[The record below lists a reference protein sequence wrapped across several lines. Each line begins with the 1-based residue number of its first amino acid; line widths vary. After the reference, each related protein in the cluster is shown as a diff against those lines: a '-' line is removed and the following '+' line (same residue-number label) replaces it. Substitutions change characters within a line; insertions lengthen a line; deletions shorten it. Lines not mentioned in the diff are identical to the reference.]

1 MKHKILLALFL
12 CIVIVFS
19 ATITSINSDEVVE
32 VKKVTSSIDNFT
44 IGNINEDKDNVKIDI
59 YYPIT
64 KYENVNVEIMKKLQE
79 YISKVKESEY
89 KSDGKFLKI
98 SFEDFKS
105 NENISFKFNVE
116 YNEGLYHNTQD
127 LFTLVYND
135 SGVINKEYIKEKIT
149 DEKLDKI
156 KQELNTESVDLDL
169 ILKNF
174 ILNEDKFVIYVNQ
187 ADISSGKYKILPIE
201 IEL

>member
-64 KYENVNVEIMKKLQE
+64 KYENVNVEIMKKIQE

-89 KSDGKFLKI
+89 KSDEKFLKI

-174 ILNEDKFVIYVNQ
+174 ILNEDKVVIYVNQ